1 MIHSIMSRTLLHS
14 TVRFF
19 TTAWPLLVYAAVW
32 TLLLLITV
40 GVASSLA
47 QLAYVSVVSPS
58 SPFSRP
64 CKAGF
69 VRVPLDVPPE
79 KFCLPVRMMNRSEW
93 DFLVPIVFAG
103 LLVSTSAYMIRSV
116 GFWDIENDYY

>member
-1 MIHSIMSRTLLHS
+1 MSWTLILLHS

-19 TTAWPLLVYAAVW
+19 SRAWPLLVYAAVW

-47 QLAYVSVVSPS
+47 QLAYVSALSPS
-58 SPFSRP
+58 SPP
-64 CKAGF
+64 CNAGF
-69 VRVPLDVPPE
+69 VRVPLDVPAE
-79 KFCLPVRMMNRSEW
+79 KFCLPVGLMKRSEW
-93 DFLVPIVFAG
+93 DLLVPVVFAA

-116 GFWDIENDYY
+116 GFWEFENDYY

>member
-1 MIHSIMSRTLLHS
+1 MSRTLLHS

-19 TTAWPLLVYAAVW
+19 TRAWPLLVYAAVW

-47 QLAYVSVVSPS
+47 QLAYVSVVSP
-58 SPFSRP
+58 
-64 CKAGF
+64 CNAGF
-69 VRVPLDVPPE
+69 LRVPLDVPPE
-79 KFCLPVRMMNRSEW
+79 KFCLPVRLMKRSEW
-93 DFLVPIVFAG
+93 DFLVPIVFAA

-116 GFWDIENDYY
+116 GFWEFENDYY